1 MITAISSPD
10 RFGSLL
16 RGQLK
21 KSIPTMIYLA
31 VVGFLGIPLPY
42 LLVMFRRWEDQG
54 EWVLEVIQ
62 TADRGGLYQG
72 LSLIHTPSPRD

>member
-21 KSIPTMIYLA
+21 KSNPTMIYLA
-31 VVGFLGIPLPY
+31 VVGFVGIPLPY

-54 EWVLEVIQ
+54 EWVL
-62 TADRGGLYQG
+62 
-72 LSLIHTPSPRD
+72 

>member
-21 KSIPTMIYLA
+21 KSIPTMVYLA
-31 VVGFLGIPLPY
+31 VVGFVGIPLPY

-62 TADRGGLYQG
+62 TADRGGLYHG
-72 LSLIHTPSPRD
+72 IAVGAVCLL

>member
-21 KSIPTMIYLA
+21 KSIPTMVYLA
-31 VVGFLGIPLPY
+31 VVGFLGVPLPY

-54 EWVLEVIQ
+54 EWVL
-62 TADRGGLYQG
+62 
-72 LSLIHTPSPRD
+72 

>member
-21 KSIPTMIYLA
+21 KSVPTMIYLA

-42 LLVMFRRWEDQG
+42 LLVMFCF
-54 EWVLEVIQ
+54 
-62 TADRGGLYQG
+62 
-72 LSLIHTPSPRD
+72 LSSMVSPVVSQLTGWS